1 MLIRLESAF
10 LRELHVLQTPRSGL
24 VTLEMTP
31 ILVKLPSSP
40 SAPSPSTLLWDSR
53 SVGDGRDTEDSL
65 GPNPVGPHSFWRP
78 PGGRKGA
85 EPGAPAGKQPQAA
98 VYPIKSSAAGYP
110 QPGQHCSLSAC
121 RMCAWPPPHWEMLP
135 GGFWGKSGGLEERE
149 IRPEPLA

>member
-40 SAPSPSTLLWDSR
+40 SAPSPSTPVWDSR

-65 GPNPVGPHSFWRP
+65 GPNLVGPHSSWWP

-98 VYPIKSSAAGYP
+98 VYPIKSSAAGHP
-110 QPGQHCSLSAC
+110 QPGQHCSLSAEC
-121 RMCAWPPPHWEMLP
+121 VHGHHLTGKCFHEAS
-135 GGFWGKSGGLEERE
+135 GGKVVGWKKGKSDLN
-149 IRPEPLA
+149 P